1 MLNKLEALRHFCVA
15 AETLNFRE
23 TAVRLAVSPQVVSRM
38 IAELESAVG
47 EVLFKR
53 NSRTIRLTAFGE
65 QFLPRAK
72 QLLEDAELLFTDHAR
87 NDSHL
92 AGVVRITLPRLPF
105 YAEILGE
112 LCQQL
117 RDYPDIVLEWYADS
131 ARLKLTEHQI
141 DMGVRVGLSPEP
153 DWVVRP
159 ITEMRQRIVAAPELA
174 ARCGLPENLEDL
186 QRRYPLSSQI
196 NQETGRPWG
205 WYFNEQQNFIPRRP
219 ALAATDG
226 YSELAAALSGRVC
239 AFILDG
245 ICQSELT
252 AGKLIELLPDIPR
265 QTWQLY
271 LYRPYHSITPQRVLL
286 VFDLLTQILQRY
298 FPAVKNTMPV

>member
-1 MLNKLEALRHFCVA
+1 MGLVFQRTAKLH
-15 AETLNFRE
+15 
-23 TAVRLAVSPQVVSRM
+23 P
-38 IAELESAVG
+38 
-47 EVLFKR
+47 
-53 NSRTIRLTAFGE
+53 
-65 QFLPRAK
+65 P
-72 QLLEDAELLFTDHAR
+72 
-87 NDSHL
+87 
-92 AGVVRITLPRLPF
+92 P
-105 YAEILGE
+105 
-112 LCQQL
+112 
-117 RDYPDIVLEWYADS
+117 
-131 ARLKLTEHQI
+131 
-141 DMGVRVGLSPEP
+141 
-153 DWVVRP
+153 
-159 ITEMRQRIVAAPELA
+159 
-174 ARCGLPENLEDL
+174 
-186 QRRYPLSSQI
+186 
-196 NQETGRPWG
+196 
-205 WYFNEQQNFIPRRP
+205 P

>member
-1 MLNKLEALRHFCVA
+1 MATSTPPAR
-15 AETLNFRE
+15 
-23 TAVRLAVSPQVVSRM
+23 VRRTVLAVPGSSDRF
-38 IAELESAVG
+38 IAKARGLGVDA
-47 EVLFKR
+47 LF
-53 NSRTIRLTAFGE
+53 LD
-65 QFLPRAK
+65 
-72 QLLEDAELLFTDHAR
+72 LEDAVAP
-87 NDSHL
+87 
-92 AGVVRITLPRLPF
+92 AVK
-105 YAEILGE
+105 AE
-112 LCQQL
+112 
-117 RDYPDIVLEWYADS
+117 S
-131 ARLKLTEHQI
+131 
-141 DMGVRVGLSPEP
+141 
-153 DWVVRP
+153 
-159 ITEMRQRIVAAPELA
+159 RQRIVAAPELA